1 MSVLTPQREWI
12 LEVWLV
18 RQEAVDPDRAR
29 AHRATDALSPGRV
42 ARTDDSGEPVA
53 RAVGE
58 RHRRRF
64 VVESLHGKDRAEDF
78 VLDDLGVVRAGL
90 DQRRL
95 VPQACRQISSE
106 KA

>member
-29 AHRATDALSPGRV
+29 AHRTTDAFSLGR
-42 ARTDDSGEPVA
+42 VA

-58 RHRRRF
+58 RHRQRF